1 MQQIRLERGQ
11 TLLAREE
18 EQARA
23 KRREESKGRQSVSGI
38 AVDDGGNY
46 RKEERIVYVSGF
58 DRGLPFVDLENYLKK
73 YGEVLHVN
81 KQIDS
86 VKILITTVLRG
97 AGTKA
102 LSSSNIKIR
111 RAQRRRW
118 KTLGGQAS

>member
-1 MQQIRLERGQ
+1 M
-11 TLLAREE
+11 AREE